1 MHDEI
6 TDGSSAAFPT
16 SNVYAPDGEMEHGR
30 YGINIRDY
38 FAAKALA
45 ALVSISMAAPLDE
58 LAVAREAYKFADAMV
73 KARAAKHD

>member
-16 SNVYAPDGEMEHGR
+16 SNVYAPDGEMEHGHH
-30 YGINIRDY
+30 GITIRDY

-45 ALVSISMAAPLDE
+45 ALIAIPTTGPADE
-58 LAVAREAYKFADAMV
+58 LADARQAYKFADAMV
-73 KARAAKHD
+73 KVRALKHD